1 MLRFVFNLPSPAAIL
16 EGAIDPLM
24 ALALHEIDVVGMHR
38 LSPEAARKAELRR
51 KEVEEKEFKDTLSER
66 QEAAQRKREDGLS
79 AKEKLAAM
87 EKRKKKELKK
97 QSKRMVMKRG

>member
-1 MLRFVFNLPSPAAIL
+1 M
-16 EGAIDPLM
+16 GQ
-24 ALALHEIDVVGMHR
+24 
-38 LSPEAARKAELRR
+38 LSHCHCQKGR
-51 KEVEEKEFKDTLSER
+51 KEDEEKEFKDTLSER

-97 QSKRMVMKRG
+97 QSKRMVMKRC